1 MDANLA
7 FTETVVAIDVKS
19 MVFNSAKVN
28 DLQSRNGVSPTQTG
42 TSVPVF
48 DLVLGLAFAWV
59 SDATIWIYRP
69 EPMCR
74 GYFRPQFIYRSETSN
89 NK

>member
-7 FTETVVAIDVKS
+7 FTGTVVAIDVKS

-28 DLQSRNGVSPTQTG
+28 DLLSRSVVNSMQTG
-42 TSVPVF
+42 TPVPAF

-59 SDATIWIYRP
+59 LDVKNGYNVRNRCAGAVSD
-69 EPMCR
+69 
-74 GYFRPQFIYRSETSN
+74 FRFL
-89 NK
+89 